1 MTALDSKHENMIK
14 IRKHD
19 FNHMIT
25 KQLPLKNSMLFYY
38 SVESNLK
45 VAQSRKSNHV
55 ISQDQWEMEWKGV
68 WERKRETEWINRKKK
83 ARKSYSQNDS
93 QEKNKNSDT

>member
-14 IRKHD
+14 IKKHD

-45 VAQSRKSNHV
+45 IAQSRNSIMLFHRT
-55 ISQDQWEMEWKGV
+55 S
-68 WERKRETEWINRKKK
+68 ERWSEREYERGREIMNKQKKK